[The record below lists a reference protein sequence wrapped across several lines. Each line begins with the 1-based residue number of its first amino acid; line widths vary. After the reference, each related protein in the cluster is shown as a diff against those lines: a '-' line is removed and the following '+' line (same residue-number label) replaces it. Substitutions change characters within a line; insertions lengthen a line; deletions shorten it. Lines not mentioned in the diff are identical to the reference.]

1 AVHPAR
7 YAARAPGRALH
18 HRAGPRPG
26 AHRPARHGTAPT
38 RAYTEAA
45 PYQGPAAV
53 PSPPAPRT
61 RPGPPR
67 VVAVPV
73 LLVAL
78 ICFAVGIWALTQ
90 T

>member
-1 AVHPAR
+1 PDPAQ
-7 YAARAPGRALH
+7 APTA
-18 HRAGPRPG
+18 
-26 AHRPARHGTAPT
+26 PARHGTVPT

-53 PSPPAPRT
+53 PPAPAPRT